1 MLENQDF
8 LAEQELQDYL
18 VHQDQWDLQEI
29 EALREKMV
37 QWDPGAPLGHREAQ
51 APQASQDRV
60 GNQENPET
68 MADPVHL
75 D

>member
-1 MLENQDF
+1 MLESQGF
-8 LAEQELQDYL
+8 PAEQEPQDYL
-18 VHQDQWDLQEI
+18 AHQDQWDLQEI
-29 EALREKMV
+29 EALLEKMV

-51 APQASQDRV
+51 APQESQDQV

-68 MADPVHL
+68 MADQVHL